1 MPMVLDGLLGLPH
14 VDWAGLEHAP
24 PRSRPVRKATPKH
37 KKAVRHRKPAH
48 H

>member
-1 MPMVLDGLLGLPH
+1 MPMVLDGFLGLTH

-24 PRSRPVRKATPKH
+24 PRSRPVRKATPKR
-37 KKAVRHRKPAH
+37 KKTVRHRKPSH